1 MGRTAIRCS
10 CGQRIGQ
17 REVMHAG
24 YYPRMFGPSFVLVR
38 YRCSR
43 CKKMGEKF
51 VKQEEWESGILRDAA
66 TEATSEEANRFLEMG
81 PIRMSE
87 LASFHRDLE
96 GLADLESLRQEFGGG
111 NVAEEDSH

>member
-51 VKQEEWESGILRDAA
+51 VKQEEWESGILRDSAPESSLTERQRFAA
-66 TEATSEEANRFLEMG
+66 LG
-81 PIRMSE
+81 PID
-87 LASFHRDLE
+87 FHEQAAFHDALERLDLQ
-96 GLADLESLRQEFGGG
+96 DLRREIGE
-111 NVAEEDSH
+111 AAPE